1 MFNALTGA
9 NQYVGNWP
17 GVTVEKKEGKLKSKK
32 TKEEVIVT
40 DLPGIYSMSP
50 YTLEEVVSR
59 DYVLKEN
66 PDVII
71 DLVDA
76 TNIERN
82 LYLTTQLIE
91 TGVPVVIALNMA
103 DLLAK
108 RGIKIDVKRLS
119 MLLDCPIIETS
130 ALKGEG
136 LDKLIDEA
144 VKVAKKSEID
154 LPKDIFSAELEGAVA
169 EVKSVLPSSVSEE
182 KKRWYAVKFLE
193 NDSKVVE
200 SMKLSGAAAQ
210 TVEAQRKAL
219 EKKHDDD
226 MESIVTDERYKFIQ
240 KIVSTTVQK
249 GKEKLTTSDKI
260 DRIVTNRFLGIPIF
274 MLVMWIVYY
283 VSVTTVGTFVTD
295 WTNDVF
301 VVAIQDAATSA
312 LSAIGAGDMVMGL
325 VVDGIIGGLGAVL
338 GFVPQM
344 AILFLFL
351 SILEDCGYMVRIAFV
366 MDRVFRH
373 FGLSG
378 KSFIPLLISS
388 GCGIPG
394 IMASKTIEQDNDR
407 RLTIMT
413 ATFIPCGA
421 KLPVIALMGGVIS
434 GEVAGYQESSFIA
447 PLMYFIGIVAVLVAA
462 IILKKTKPFSGKP
475 APFVMELPQYHIPQ
489 AKTILLH
496 VWERLK
502 GFIIKAGTILFLAC
516 VVMWFLGGFGFV
528 DGSFG
533 MVEDSADSLMAM
545 IGGVIAPLFAPLGF
559 GEWQPV
565 AASISGFTAKEAIVS
580 TMGVLANV
588 SGDTEDA
595 VNVAAGVAS
604 WFPSSIAAFT
614 FLMFNLLDSPCLAAI
629 ATMAQQMQSRKWFW
643 FAILFQNIFAYIV
656 CLCVYQIG
664 SFVTG
669 GAFGVGT
676 AVGFLFLIAILFML
690 FRPDPYKNQKF
701 IKTFCKRIRFIRTF
715 KAEAGCRSLCPASS
729 VKERQGE
736 GYDRKYCDSGTD
748 RSILYLSDL
757 QRL

>member
-1 MFNALTGA
+1 MAIRIALAGNPNCGKTTMFNALTGA

-17 GVTVEKKEGKLKSKK
+17 GVTVEKKEGKLKNKK
-32 TKEEVIVT
+32 VKEEVIVT
-40 DLPGIYSMSP
+40 DLPGIYSLSP

-59 DYVLKEN
+59 DYLLKEN
-66 PDVII
+66 PDVIV

-103 DLLAK
+103 DLLEK
-108 RGIKIDVKRLS
+108 RGIKIDVARLS
-119 MLLDCPIIETS
+119 MLLDCPIVETS

-144 VKVAKKSEID
+144 IRTAKKKEAD
-154 LPKDIFSAELEGAVA
+154 LPKEIFNKDLEDAVSAAA
-169 EVKSVLPSSVSEE
+169 EVLPSSIDAN

-193 NDSKVVE
+193 KDSKVAE
-200 SMKLSGAAAQ
+200 SVKLTDSAAKKIEELRAG
-210 TVEAQRKAL
+210 L
-219 EKKHDDD
+219 EKSHDDD

-240 KIVSTTVQK
+240 KIVGTTVKK
-249 GKEKLTTSDKI
+249 GKDKLTTSDKI
-260 DRIVTNRFLGIPIF
+260 DKIVTNRILGIPIF
-274 MLVMWIVYY
+274 IAVMFVVYY
-283 VSVTTVGTFVTD
+283 ISVTTIGTIVTD
-295 WTNDVF
+295 WTNDTF
-301 VVAIQDAATSA
+301 VGGIQEIVGGFLEGIGTNDVVTS
-312 LSAIGAGDMVMGL
+312 L
-325 VVDGIIGGLGAVL
+325 VVDGVIGGVGAVL

-421 KLPVIALMGGVIS
+421 KLPVIALMGGVMAS
-434 GEVAGYQESSFIA
+434 WATGSYEAGGFMA
-447 PLMYFIGIVAVLVAA
+447 PAMYFMGIVAVLVAA

-475 APFVMELPQYHIPQ
+475 APFVMELPQYHVPQ
-489 AKTILLH
+489 AKTVLLH

-516 VVMWFLGGFGFV
+516 VVMWFLGGFGFEN
-528 DGSFG
+528 GGFG
-533 MVEDSADSLMAM
+533 LVEESGNSLLAV
-545 IGGVIAPLFAPLGF
+545 IGGFIAPLFAPLGF

-565 AASISGFTAKEAIVS
+565 AASLSGFTAKEAIVS

-588 SGDTEDA
+588 TGDTEDA
-595 VNVAAGVAS
+595 VTVAQAVQT
-604 WFPSSIAAFT
+604 WFPTSLAALS
-614 FLMFNLLDSPCLAAI
+614 FLIFNLLDSPCLAAI
-629 ATMAQQMQSRKWFW
+629 ATMAQQMQSKKWFW

-656 CLCVYQIG
+656 CLCIYQIG

-669 GAFGVGT
+669 GSFGVGT
-676 AVGFLFLIAILFML
+676 VFGFVFTAIILFLL
-690 FRPDPYKNQKF
+690 FRPDPYKDQKVYS
-701 IKTFCKRIRFIRTF
+701 KR
-715 KAEAGCRSLCPASS
+715 S
-729 VKERQGE
+729 VQAAN
-736 GYDRKYCDSGTD
+736 
-748 RSILYLSDL
+748 
-757 QRL
+757 

>member
-1 MFNALTGA
+1 MAIRIALAGNPNCGKTTMFNALTGA

-32 TKEEVIVT
+32 VKEEVVVT
-40 DLPGIYSMSP
+40 DLPGIYSLSP

-59 DYVLKEN
+59 DYLLKEN
-66 PDVII
+66 PDVIV

-103 DLLAK
+103 DLLEK
-108 RGIKIDVKRLS
+108 RGIKIDVARLS
-119 MLLDCPIIETS
+119 MLLDCPIVETS

-144 VKVAKKSEID
+144 IKTAKKKEAD
-154 LPKDIFSAELEGAVA
+154 LPKEIFNKDLEDAVSAAA
-169 EVKSVLPSSVSEE
+169 EVLPSSIDAN

-193 NDSKVVE
+193 KDSKVAE
-200 SMKLSGAAAQ
+200 SVKLTDSAAKKIEELRAG
-210 TVEAQRKAL
+210 L
-219 EKKHDDD
+219 EKSHDDD

-240 KIVSTTVQK
+240 KIVGTTVKK
-249 GKEKLTTSDKI
+249 GKDKLTTSDKI
-260 DRIVTNRFLGIPIF
+260 DKIVTNRILGIPIF
-274 MLVMWIVYY
+274 IAVMFVVYY
-283 VSVTTVGTFVTD
+283 ISVTTIGTIVTD
-295 WTNDVF
+295 WTNDTF
-301 VVAIQDAATSA
+301 VGGIQEIVGGFLEGIGTNDVVTS
-312 LSAIGAGDMVMGL
+312 L
-325 VVDGIIGGLGAVL
+325 VVDGVIGGVGAVL

-421 KLPVIALMGGVIS
+421 KLPVIALMGGVMAS
-434 GEVAGYQESSFIA
+434 WATGSYEAGGFMA
-447 PLMYFIGIVAVLVAA
+447 PAMYFMGIVAVLVAA

-475 APFVMELPQYHIPQ
+475 APFVMELPQYHVPQ
-489 AKTILLH
+489 AKTVLLH

-502 GFIIKAGTILFLAC
+502 GFIIRAGTILFLAC
-516 VVMWFLGGFGFV
+516 VVMWFLGGFGFEN
-528 DGSFG
+528 GGFG
-533 MVEDSADSLMAM
+533 LVEESGNSLLAV
-545 IGGVIAPLFAPLGF
+545 IGGFIAPLFAPLGF

-565 AASISGFTAKEAIVS
+565 AASLSGFTAKEAIVS

-588 SGDTEDA
+588 TGDTEDA
-595 VNVAAGVAS
+595 VTVAQAVQT
-604 WFPSSIAAFT
+604 WFPTSLAALS
-614 FLMFNLLDSPCLAAI
+614 FLIFNLLDSPCLAAI
-629 ATMAQQMQSRKWFW
+629 ATMAQQMQSKKWFW

-656 CLCVYQIG
+656 CLCIYQIG

-669 GAFGVGT
+669 GSFGVGT
-676 AVGFLFLIAILFML
+676 VFGFVFTAIILFLL
-690 FRPDPYKNQKF
+690 FRPDPYKDQKVYS
-701 IKTFCKRIRFIRTF
+701 KR
-715 KAEAGCRSLCPASS
+715 S
-729 VKERQGE
+729 VQAA
-736 GYDRKYCDSGTD
+736 Y
-748 RSILYLSDL
+748 
-757 QRL
+757 

>member
-1 MFNALTGA
+1 MAIRIALAGNPNCGKTTMFNALTGA

-32 TKEEVIVT
+32 VKEEVVVT
-40 DLPGIYSMSP
+40 DLPGIYSLSP

-59 DYVLKEN
+59 DYLLKEN
-66 PDVII
+66 PDVIV

-103 DLLAK
+103 DLLEK
-108 RGIKIDVKRLS
+108 RGIKIDVARLS
-119 MLLDCPIIETS
+119 MLLDCPIVETS

-144 VKVAKKSEID
+144 IKTAKKKEAD
-154 LPKDIFSAELEGAVA
+154 LPKEIFNKDLEDAVSAAA
-169 EVKSVLPSSVSEE
+169 EVLPSSIDAN

-193 NDSKVVE
+193 KDSKVAE
-200 SMKLSGAAAQ
+200 SVKLTDSAAKKIEELRAG
-210 TVEAQRKAL
+210 L
-219 EKKHDDD
+219 EKSHDDD
-226 MESIVTDERYKFIQ
+226 MESIVTDERYRFIQ
-240 KIVSTTVQK
+240 KIVGTTVKK
-249 GKEKLTTSDKI
+249 GKDKLTTSDKI
-260 DRIVTNRFLGIPIF
+260 DKIVTNRILGIPIF
-274 MLVMWIVYY
+274 IAVMFVVYY
-283 VSVTTVGTFVTD
+283 ISVTTIGTIVTD
-295 WTNDVF
+295 WTNDTF
-301 VVAIQDAATSA
+301 VGGIQEIVGGFLEGIGTNDVVTS
-312 LSAIGAGDMVMGL
+312 L
-325 VVDGIIGGLGAVL
+325 VVDGVIGGVGAVL

-421 KLPVIALMGGVIS
+421 KLPVIALMGGVMAS
-434 GEVAGYQESSFIA
+434 WATGSYEAGGFMA
-447 PLMYFIGIVAVLVAA
+447 PAMYFMGIVAVLVAA

-475 APFVMELPQYHIPQ
+475 APFVMELPQYHIPS
-489 AKTILLH
+489 ARTVLLH

-502 GFIIKAGTILFLAC
+502 GFFIKAGTVLFLAC
-516 VVMWFLGGFGFV
+516 VVMWILSTFGIQ
-528 DGSFG
+528 DGAFG
-533 MVEDSADSLMAM
+533 MVEDSADSLMA
-545 IGGVIAPLFAPLGF
+545 IVGGAIAPLFAPLGW

-565 AASISGFTAKEAIVS
+565 AASITGFTAKEAIVS

-588 SGDTEDA
+588 SEDLSEETD
-595 VNVAAGVAS
+595 VVAAAIQT
-604 WFPSSIAAFT
+604 WFPTTIAAFT
-614 FLMFNLLDSPCLAAI
+614 FLLFNLLDSPCLAAI
-629 ATMAQQMQSRKWFW
+629 ATMAQQLQSRKWFW
-643 FAILFQNIFAYIV
+643 FAILYQNLFAYAVSLI
-656 CLCVYQIG
+656 VYQL
-664 SFVTG
+664 G
-669 GAFGVGT
+669 GLVLGAVAFNVWT
-676 AVGFLFLIAILFML
+676 IVAAVLLVLMLFML
-690 FRPDPYKNQKF
+690 FRPDPYKDQKSY
-701 IKTFCKRIRFIRTF
+701 TR
-715 KAEAGCRSLCPASS
+715 SS
-729 VKERQGE
+729 VEAA
-736 GYDRKYCDSGTD
+736 S
-748 RSILYLSDL
+748 
-757 QRL
+757 

>member
-1 MFNALTGA
+1 MF
-9 NQYVGNWP
+9 
-17 GVTVEKKEGKLKSKK
+17 
-32 TKEEVIVT
+32 
-40 DLPGIYSMSP
+40 
-50 YTLEEVVSR
+50 
-59 DYVLKEN
+59 
-66 PDVII
+66 
-71 DLVDA
+71 
-76 TNIERN
+76 
-82 LYLTTQLIE
+82 
-91 TGVPVVIALNMA
+91 
-103 DLLAK
+103 
-108 RGIKIDVKRLS
+108 
-119 MLLDCPIIETS
+119 ETS

-351 SILEDCGYMVRIAFV
+351 SILEDCGYLVRIAFV

-489 AKTILLH
+489 AKTVLLH

-690 FRPDPYKNQKF
+690 FRPDPYKNQKVYS
-701 IKTFCKRIRFIRTF
+701 KR
-715 KAEAGCRSLCPASS
+715 S
-729 VKERQGE
+729 VNA
-736 GYDRKYCDSGTD
+736 
-748 RSILYLSDL
+748 
-757 QRL
+757 

>member
-1 MFNALTGA
+1 
-9 NQYVGNWP
+9 
-17 GVTVEKKEGKLKSKK
+17 
-32 TKEEVIVT
+32 
-40 DLPGIYSMSP
+40 MSP

-182 KKRWYAVKFLE
+182 KKRWYAIKFLE

-366 MDRVFRH
+366 IDRVFRH

-489 AKTILLH
+489 AKTVLLH

-690 FRPDPYKNQKF
+690 FRPDPYKNQKVYS
-701 IKTFCKRIRFIRTF
+701 KR
-715 KAEAGCRSLCPASS
+715 S
-729 VKERQGE
+729 VNA
-736 GYDRKYCDSGTD
+736 
-748 RSILYLSDL
+748 
-757 QRL
+757 